1 MDPMGFTTIAM
12 IKEHGNS
19 CERIHEEGRTSKR
32 NFKGWSG
39 GVGCFLFEW
48 RRYIAFRSEKD
59 KLGSAPVHFG
69 WNNEFHSLFEEESTA
84 KLDISTGQ
92 RLLRFMWEGGCN
104 VIMSATLYWPICRT
118 QSHRKRLRLH
128 NMLYLDEQ
136 QAIRDHRW
144 AFKAVLEAWHIVNR
158 NLVDKLIST
167 ITNRVIRS
175 LTSKK
180 LYRLLT
186 LLFLFRF
193 LVANHASSTIY
204 FLLVCLF

>member
-1 MDPMGFTTIAM
+1 MYDVCYVLHSLQSQIIVIDSLLCARTYAPLVRELSCYDLSYFLSFRLCAPTKRNSAVMDPMGFTTIAM

-59 KLGSAPVHFG
+59 ELGSAPVHFG

-92 RLLRFMWEGGCN
+92 RLLRFM
-104 VIMSATLYWPICRT
+104 
-118 QSHRKRLRLH
+118 
-128 NMLYLDEQ
+128 
-136 QAIRDHRW
+136 
-144 AFKAVLEAWHIVNR
+144 
-158 NLVDKLIST
+158 
-167 ITNRVIRS
+167 
-175 LTSKK
+175 
-180 LYRLLT
+180 
-186 LLFLFRF
+186 
-193 LVANHASSTIY
+193 
-204 FLLVCLF
+204 